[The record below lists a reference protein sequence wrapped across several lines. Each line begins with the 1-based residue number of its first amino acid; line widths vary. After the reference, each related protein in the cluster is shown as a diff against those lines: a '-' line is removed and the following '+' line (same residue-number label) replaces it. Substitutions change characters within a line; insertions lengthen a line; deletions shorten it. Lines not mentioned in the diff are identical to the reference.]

1 MAINFISSVDNN
13 EEGVMHSKS
22 ENIEKIINDE
32 ADEDKKFFKLLKNK
46 YQNNLELRKG
56 SEFIFYYVLS
66 LYYKYHKVN
75 LTCGVTL
82 NHEEIGKNSEI
93 IIKIKPYIKTLY

>member
-1 MAINFISSVDNN
+1 MAIDFISSVDNN

-32 ADEDKKFFKLLKNK
+32 ADEDKKLFKLLKNK

-75 LTCGVTL
+75 LTCGGSYIDSPISIKQKC
-82 NHEEIGKNSEI
+82 NNSAYQQ
-93 IIKIKPYIKTLY
+93 KS